1 MPLEP
6 LNPLARSTP
15 MPAVAHNVESGFG
28 TLKIKEWPATD
39 RPRERLRTLGPQ
51 SLSSRELL
59 ALLIETGM
67 PATDERAARSA
78 LDVAGDL
85 LAWALQSEQDEAGRG
100 RGDRQ
105 PLRRIMTA
113 TLSQL
118 CTVPGIGPAKAAKI
132 LAALD
137 LGRRAMQEVKREV
150 RRFNCA
156 REVFEH
162 VHVHMRDLRQE
173 EFHVVLLNAQNELMG
188 IERVAQGT
196 VDTCHVHPRDVF
208 SPALRERAYSMVAL
222 HNHPSGEPRPSFED
236 RELTRQLEQG
246 AHLLGLRLLDHIIIG
261 ENRYWSFSEQ
271 KQLSSGW

>member
-1 MPLEP
+1 
-6 LNPLARSTP
+6 
-15 MPAVAHNVESGFG
+15 MPAVAYHVEPALG

-67 PATDERAARSA
+67 PATDQREARSA
-78 LDVAGDL
+78 MDVAGDL
-85 LAWALQSEQDEAGRG
+85 LAWALKGEQDDLGRA

-113 TLSQL
+113 TVSQL

-137 LGRRAMQEVKREV
+137 LGRRATQEVKRPV
-150 RRFNCA
+150 HRFNCA
-156 REVFEH
+156 RDLFEH
-162 VHVHMRDLRQE
+162 VHVHMRDLKHE
-173 EFHVVLLNAQNELMG
+173 EFHVVLLNTQCELMRM
-188 IERVAQGT
+188 ERVAQGT
-196 VDTCHVHPRDVF
+196 VDTCPVHPRDVL
-208 SPALRERAYSMVAL
+208 SPALREGAYAVVAL
-222 HNHPSGEPRPSFED
+222 HNHPSGEPRPSHED
-236 RELTRQLEQG
+236 RELTRQLEQA
-246 AHLLGLRLLDHIIIG
+246 AHLLGLRLLDHVIIG